1 MHHKILAQLLLALG
15 SLFAAA
21 NPQNPSSATASPLA
35 MNAVEGWEVHSAK
48 LDAVEVPNL
57 TAQIATY
64 GGPTAVKIENKAG
77 VTAAGTPA
85 NGETRALLKGSEFG
99 DGTIEAEVTGWP
111 RPGAGSR
118 VRGFAGIA
126 LRVGPQGSKYESI
139 SLRQTNG
146 RAGDQL
152 GRDHST
158 QYAWYPNFPWRW
170 LRDENPGVYESYV
183 DLDPRVWTDMKIVVA
198 GTQARLY
205 VNGAA
210 QPCLIVSDLK
220 LGDTRGQIAP
230 WAGTDTEGVF
240 LKSDCEM
247 NTGEL
252 PLFLIRTSVPFV
264 SGVLLKKMSRCGFN
278 TIDERP

>member
-85 NGETRALLKGSEFG
+85 NGETMALLKGS
-99 DGTIEAEVTGWP
+99 
-111 RPGAGSR
+111 
-118 VRGFAGIA
+118 GFAGIA

-183 DLDPRVWTDMKIVVA
+183 DLDPRVWTEMKIVVA

-264 SGVLLKKMSRCGFN
+264 SGVLLKKL
-278 TIDERP
+278 